1 MVMINYSKQM
11 LTDALIRG
19 QQATHEENVSGV
31 PFSPSPPPPKK
42 HLITG

>member
-1 MVMINYSKQM
+1 MINYSKQM

-31 PFSPSPPPPKK
+31 PFSPSPPEK